1 MDTIMSEL
9 DMKSDMNSD
18 NEIIIMTSKHELMG
32 QGYLYA
38 NVGKEFVYEGH
49 SFILKQHGIRQLP
62 TIPFMGY
69 SHVVIPRKP
78 IWIVSFKDLQLT
90 ITDIK

>member
-9 DMKSDMNSD
+9 DMKSDT
-18 NEIIIMTSKHELMG
+18 EIIIMSSKQELMG

-62 TIPFMGY
+62 VVPFMGY
-69 SHVVIPRKP
+69 PHVVIPRKP